1 MKDWQMSQSG
11 KASRT
16 WYQHHKIIRSR
27 NCCFNLTLSTAT
39 NAQVRTM
46 YFWKGNL
53 LNLVRDRQGSIFPRH
68 IRLLLLLPA
77 VVKQSICNT
86 LFLLE
91 WLVVTKD
98 KTWYWII
105 RHPSKMCYE
114 IIVSPTV
121 SCVFLPYSLYVYF
134 YFSSPKWIMNGIH
147 TEPWHVGLI
156 LWTVGVIN
164 LLMCPSQFLHSSVCW
179 LERHSEKQWR
189 TSCHANTAHPQ
200 LKHCCVIS
208 VGLATDLTHCT
219 TWAAV
224 KTMDSLPAN
233 PSALHHLQLFHH
245 SLQECWRKKGGIGG
259 FWLL

>member
-134 YFSSPKWIMNGIH
+134 YFSSPQMNNEWDSHGTLTCGFNTVDSGSH
-147 TEPWHVGLI
+147 QPTHVSFPVLAQ
-156 LWTVGVIN
+156 LS
-164 LLMCPSQFLHSSVCW
+164 LLTG
-179 LERHSEKQWR
+179 EAQWE
-189 TSCHANTAHPQ
+189 TMKDLMPC
-200 LKHCCVIS
+200 KHCS
-208 VGLATDLTHCT
+208 PST
-219 TWAAV
+219 
-224 KTMDSLPAN
+224 KTLLCYQRWPGHRSN
-233 PSALHHLQLFHH
+233 ALHHMGCYEENELPP
-245 SLQECWRKKGGIGG
+245 S
-259 FWLL
+259 